1 MSNSSILTTATSVA
15 LFALLLPQPV
25 LADAQSGLA
34 AWENGDVSAAVDTW
48 RTAAQAG
55 DADAQFNLAQA
66 YRLGQGVPQDLTEAE
81 NWYRRAAV
89 QGHLRAEDNLG
100 LILFQKRAYPQ
111 AFPLLE
117 KSAARGDARAQY
129 VLGTALFNGDLIKRD
144 WTRAYALMLR
154 SSANGLGRATEQL
167 NEMNKYVQ
175 PNVKDQAQILAE
187 KLAAQEAPKAEI
199 FPPAPVVVEEQAAP
213 HPADAAPSPA
223 PMPVESASTPA
234 PQPVP
239 APPALK
245 TAAHRKIVA
254 PALNKAWYVQLGAFA
269 EQANAA
275 TFLRTGKSRLPGL
288 SPYRLTS
295 RPHGR
300 LTAVLAG
307 PIPNRTEAEQV
318 CNAVRKQGKAC
329 LIVAP

>member
-1 MSNSSILTTATSVA
+1 MKNSNNLTTIISAA
-15 LFALLLPQPV
+15 LFALALPQPV
-25 LADAQSGLA
+25 LADAQSGVA
-34 AWENGDVSAAVDTW
+34 ALENGDVSAAVDTW

-66 YRLGQGVPQDLTEAE
+66 YRLGRGVPQDLTEAE

-154 SSANGLGRATEQL
+154 SSANGLGRATDQL
-167 NEMNKYVQ
+167 HEMNKYVQ
-175 PNVKDQAQILAE
+175 PYVKEQAQILAE
-187 KLAAQEAPKAEI
+187 KLAVQEAPKAES

-213 HPADAAPSPA
+213 RPTDAQPSPA
-223 PMPVESASTPA
+223 PMPVESASAPA
-234 PQPVP
+234 PQPLP
-239 APPALK
+239 EPPAAK
-245 TAAHRKIVA
+245 TTAHRTSA
-254 PALNKAWYVQLGAFA
+254 PLALKKGWYVQLGAFA
-269 EQANAA
+269 EKANAA

-307 PIPNRTEAEQV
+307 PIANRTQAEQV
-318 CNAVRKQGKAC
+318 CNAVRKQGQAC